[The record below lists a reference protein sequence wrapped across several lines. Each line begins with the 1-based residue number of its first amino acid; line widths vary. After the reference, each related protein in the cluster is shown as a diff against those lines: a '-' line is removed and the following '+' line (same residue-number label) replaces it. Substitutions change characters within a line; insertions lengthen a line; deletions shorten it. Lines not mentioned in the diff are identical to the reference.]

1 MKNAKTT
8 ILGICTI
15 VTAVASAIMALIDSN
30 PATNFDIA
38 TVVAAIMAGVGLIM
52 AKDADPK

>member
-15 VTAVASAIMALIDSN
+15 VTAVGSAIMALIDSN

>member
-15 VTAVASAIMALIDSN
+15 VTAVASAIMALIDTN